1 MVGAWICNRTAR
13 VSCIVVPAADEKTI
27 VVWRVAYGYCA
38 VESVV
43 ILWNRFITKKKKEG
57 GNENEKN
64 Q

>member
-1 MVGAWICNRTAR
+1 MVGAWICNRTTR
-13 VSCIVVPAADEKTI
+13 FSCIVVPAADEKTI

-57 GNENEKN
+57 GNENEKH
-64 Q
+64 